1 LIKSEIL
8 ARTCPAWYHAAIMPN
23 KFNFISRVAGYIS
36 GNKYLI
42 SMLIFLLAFMPRFL
56 DLDRFLTPDEFL
68 WVDRAQD
75 FLAGLTN
82 PDYECAP
89 TFIEWENFV
98 QQGLACTLRT
108 GHPGVTT
115 MWSGSTGFVLR
126 WLWDGAAV
134 PLHDYVLAVSTDPL
148 DPDFIAPTRLG
159 TVLVI
164 SLWVVAM
171 YWLMRRLFGAPI
183 ALITAILMALDPFHI
198 ALSRVIHHDAFST
211 VFMTLSALCAFVY
224 WGEQA
229 GRKWLVVSGLL
240 AGFAFLSKSPAMYLM
255 PFIAV
260 LGFWFAF
267 KSGQMKAD
275 WKKTLG
281 QLILEGLLWFVM
293 AAIIFVLFWPA
304 MWIIPLR
311 VLETIFFIGSK
322 YAEGGHAKGVY
333 FLGEISKDPGPL
345 FYPIT
350 WLYRTSPLVV
360 LGVVAAFVMG
370 FIRWKS
376 NRKSAMANENTSS
389 SQSSYQTQLPSS
401 NAGLGPNSSL
411 GTRIDNFARYFPL
424 VFIFI
429 LGYYL
434 LVVNSAK
441 KQERYFLPVYPW
453 LNFLAA
459 AGLLALVN
467 ARPIAQRLRHNI
479 SRLTLLVLTLL
490 VVNGL
495 LVVYN
500 FPYYFT
506 YYSPLFGG
514 IKNTAKITTIGWGEG
529 MDLAADY
536 LNKNIDPSRHLIS
549 SWYQSTFA
557 PYYHGPSLNY
567 SKEKGE
573 VLAGDYAIFYINQVQ
588 RRYPDDVLFDY
599 FEERFE
605 PIKTISLHGLD
616 YVWIYPSLGIGHHV
630 EDQVYDGIA
639 ALLAWQWA
647 NDSTIGHGDEV
658 GLFPGQSTDF
668 ELYWEYLGK
677 HPDELFFFR
686 LLDAQDRIWAEGLSR
701 PVETENPP
709 VDRWRQG
716 EILFER
722 GTLTLPAGLP
732 PGQYRLQIGFYTKA
746 PAVKEGEL
754 LFTIPNDEALVT
766 VGHTGN
772 ASYTLPPAAISVDQP
787 LGDNLTL
794 LGAAWPTKSLTPGDS
809 IPLDLYWRVNQP
821 TPAKFKVHVGL
832 MDEAGDVQQAWFD
845 LTLAETY
852 NAADTTWAVGDI
864 IHTRWQLD
872 LLPETPPNTYY
883 LELVRRDDIEK
894 ILSFGKILV
903 GEE

>member
-1 LIKSEIL
+1 VNDIRASEIL
-8 ARTCPAWYHAAIMPN
+8 ARTCPVWYHAAVMPK
-23 KFNFISRVAGYIS
+23 KFTFISRVAELIS
-36 GNKYLI
+36 HHKYLI
-42 SMLIFLLAFMPRFL
+42 SLLIFLLAFIPRIL

-115 MWSGSTGFVLR
+115 MWSGSMGFLLR

-134 PLHDYVLAVSTDPL
+134 PLHDYVVAVSTDPL
-148 DPDFIAPTRLG
+148 DPNFIAPARLG

-164 SLWVVAM
+164 SLWVVAI
-171 YWLMRRLFGAPI
+171 YWLVRRLFGAPI
-183 ALITAILMALDPFHI
+183 ALITAVLIALDPFHI

-224 WGEQA
+224 WGEKA
-229 GRKWLVVSGLL
+229 GRQWLVVSGLL
-240 AGFAFLSKSPAMYLM
+240 AGFALLSKSPAMYLM

-260 LGFWFAF
+260 VGFWFAF
-267 KSGQMKAD
+267 KSGQMKAA
-275 WKKTLG
+275 WKKTLRR
-281 QLILEGLLWFVM
+281 LIREGLLWFAM
-293 AAIIFVLFWPA
+293 AAVIFVLFWPA
-304 MWIIPLR
+304 MWVIPLR

-360 LGVVAAFVMG
+360 LGVVTTLALSLVQWQ
-370 FIRWKS
+370 R
-376 NRKSAMANENTSS
+376 NRKSASANKNTPSPVF
-389 SQSSYQTQLPSS
+389 QSTFS
-401 NAGLGPNSSL
+401 
-411 GTRIDNFARYFPL
+411 RYFPL
-424 VFIFI
+424 VLIFI

-434 LVVNSAK
+434 LIINSAK

-453 LNFLAA
+453 FNFLAA
-459 AGLLALVN
+459 AGLLAIVN
-467 ARPIAQRLRHNI
+467 ARPIAQRIGQHV
-479 SRLTLLVLTLL
+479 SRLTLLVLILL

-536 LNKNIDPSRHLIS
+536 LNQNIDPSRHLVS

-588 RRYPDDVLFDY
+588 RRYPDDVLFEY
-599 FEERFE
+599 FAERFD
-605 PIKTISLHGLD
+605 PIQTIPLHGLD
-616 YVWIYPSLGIGHHV
+616 YVWIYPSLGIDHHV
-630 EDQVYDGIA
+630 EDQIYDGIA
-639 ALLAWQWA
+639 SLLAWQWA
-647 NDSTIGHGDEV
+647 NDPTLGNGDEV
-658 GLFPGQSTDF
+658 ALFPGQSVNF

-677 HPDELFFFR
+677 HLDELFFFR

-709 VDRWRQG
+709 VDQWRQG
-716 EILFER
+716 EIVFER
-722 GTLTLPAGLP
+722 GTLTLPADLA
-732 PGQYRLQIGFYTKA
+732 PGQYRLRIGFYTKA

-754 LFTIPNDEALVT
+754 LFTIPDDEALVT
-766 VGHTGN
+766 VDHTGS
-772 ASYTLPPAAISVDQP
+772 APYALPPAATAINQP
-787 LGDNLTL
+787 LGNNLTL
-794 LGAAWPTKSLTPGDS
+794 LGATWPTASLTPGDS

-832 MDEAGDVQQAWFD
+832 MDEAGGVQQAWFD
-845 LTLAETY
+845 LTLAETF
-852 NAADTTWAVGDI
+852 NAADTTWTAGDI
-864 IHTRWQLD
+864 IRTRWRLD
-872 LLPETPPNTYY
+872 LLPETLPNTYY
-883 LELVRRDDIEK
+883 LELVLRDDIEK
-894 ILSFGKILV
+894 TLSFGEVLV
-903 GEE
+903 GGE